1 MLRLIGF
8 CLLHHVGFPNFLFI
22 SKKPNAESNAKYF
35 KIVSSS
41 VYFTIVIGKNRLTN
55 SQLKD
60 FYDFFRHFCYQSS
73 LVLLHIFPSNSSKF
87 SFKKRT
93 TTNI

>member
-1 MLRLIGF
+1 MLAGYHEYSLNY
-8 CLLHHVGFPNFLFI
+8 LPNAEAYWFLFVTPCWF
-22 SKKPNAESNAKYF
+22 SQFFVYFKKPNAESNAKYF

-60 FYDFFRHFCYQSS
+60 FYDFFFAISVIK
-73 LVLLHIFPSNSSKF
+73 VL
-87 SFKKRT
+87 
-93 TTNI
+93 